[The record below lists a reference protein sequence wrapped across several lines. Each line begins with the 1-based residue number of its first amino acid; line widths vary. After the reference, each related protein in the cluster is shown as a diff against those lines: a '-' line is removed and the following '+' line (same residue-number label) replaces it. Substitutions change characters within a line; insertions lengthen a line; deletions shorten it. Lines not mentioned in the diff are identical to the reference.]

1 MEKVNDQSS
10 KRRLCLY
17 EFSVLR
23 VKKTTIN
30 QRTGTGLYVN
40 DWSMINGVWKVFF
53 TVLHTRVLLY
63 RRYCAV
69 TGLSNT
75 GFHYTVDI
83 VIDQRRRHD

>member
-40 DWSMINGVWKVFF
+40 DWSMINGVWKVF
-53 TVLHTRVLLY
+53 LL
-63 RRYCAV
+63 
-69 TGLSNT
+69 
-75 GFHYTVDI
+75 FYTHVFYY
-83 VIDQRRRHD
+83 IDAIAP